1 METIREYLKENDNYL
16 EIYLTDN
23 YHIYIDNGNSVE
35 DDELLCIE
43 LCDNN
48 GNSVNIGCYVDI
60 TMNSLVNDIK
70 ESIVNYL
77 IGNYLYNHC

>member
-16 EIYLTDN
+16 EIYLTDK

-35 DDELLCIE
+35 DDDSLCIE
-43 LCDNN
+43 LCDSN

>member
-16 EIYLTDN
+16 EIYLNEN
-23 YHIYIDNGNSVE
+23 YHIYIDNVGMG
-35 DDELLCIE
+35 LCIE
-43 LCDNN
+43 LCDNK

-60 TMNSLVNDIK
+60 TMNNLVNDIK
-70 ESIVNYL
+70 DIVLDYL